1 MLRIGLTGGIGSGKS
16 TVAELFKRRG
26 VPIIDADEIARR
38 LATPGQPAHQVII
51 DRFGSGILG
60 DGQNIDR
67 RKLGLRVFANAAER
81 KQLEAILHPLVR
93 QTIQESLSRLEAD
106 YCILSAPLLIEAN
119 LMDMVDRILVVDA
132 EEYLQIQ
139 RVMARSGMSEKEIRQ
154 ILASQLTRSERLRHA
169 DDHITNDTD
178 LQHLESGVEQLHQT
192 YLLLSAQSHGHA
204 AP

>member
-16 TVAELFKRRG
+16 TIAELFKRRG
-26 VPIIDADEIARR
+26 VPIIDADDIARK

-60 DGQNIDR
+60 DGQSIDR

-93 QTIQESLSRLEAD
+93 QTIQGSLSRLDAV
-106 YCILSAPLLIEAN
+106 YCIISVPLLIEAN
-119 LMDMVDRILVVDA
+119 LMDTVDRILVVDA
-132 EEYLQIQ
+132 EEQLQIQ
-139 RVMARSGMSEKEIRQ
+139 RVMARSGMSEMEVRQ

-169 DDHITNDTD
+169 DDHITNDAD
-178 LQHLESGVEQLHQT
+178 LQHLKGAVEQLHQN
-192 YLLLSAQSHGHA
+192 YLSLSARSQGH
-204 AP
+204 